1 MRGPANNSIAEAQA
15 ETQTQTQTQTEGYQM
30 VGGPAKSP
38 TAEGS
43 AR

>member
-1 MRGPANNSIAEAQA
+1 MRGPANSSIAEAEAEAEAEVKAQA
-15 ETQTQTQTQTEGYQM
+15 QGHQM
-30 VGGPAKSP
+30 GGPAKSP